1 MNYGVK
7 IRAPTQLLRTL
18 FPSHFLIIE
27 IDPNPSS
34 EKFKTLKTFVS
45 NQHSYLW
52 IMQAPIPEIPSQ
64 LFGLII
70 PGREVITSFLP
81 VDPSGTKFTLTI
93 PFPINHQLNNN
104 NGNMVDSSTF
114 VSGSQNDINEIS
126 SVSNIVFFLLP
137 NITLPPNSGAMLYW
151 SATASHQTTPSS
163 SFELLGALT
172 PTQPS
177 TILTT
182 GWSTHEPLQKL
193 ISEISQTSSPV
204 INITFGIS
212 IESLDS
218 VNNVHPKN
226 LEKNANEH
234 KTVAHKIALDLFNY
248 LQSFDDT
255 QRSGN
260 GWMNVPTNVFDRWF
274 KRFEMKLGRDPN
286 FFMKCSKE

>member
-1 MNYGVK
+1 M
-7 IRAPTQLLRTL
+7 
-18 FPSHFLIIE
+18 E

-114 VSGSQNDINEIS
+114 VSGGQNDINEIS

-163 SFELLGALT
+163 SFELLGA
-172 PTQPS
+172 
-177 TILTT
+177 
-182 GWSTHEPLQKL
+182 
-193 ISEISQTSSPV
+193 
-204 INITFGIS
+204 
-212 IESLDS
+212 
-218 VNNVHPKN
+218 
-226 LEKNANEH
+226 
-234 KTVAHKIALDLFNY
+234 
-248 LQSFDDT
+248 
-255 QRSGN
+255 
-260 GWMNVPTNVFDRWF
+260 
-274 KRFEMKLGRDPN
+274 
-286 FFMKCSKE
+286 FFPC